1 MFICLFVC
9 SFIQPWTSCPP
20 ARSFNLFSLSFIAC
34 FPSCFPDPLR
44 PSLMRPICIMQLWLQ
59 YESIISSLDYS
70 MKVLPPPLI
79 TVLPTHNADNRS
91 RPVAAKIG
99 KLVCARWRTLHALWF
114 LDVPCHDTLLL
125 WYFGTFGASLF
136 VLSWRPSNL
145 ACSHFCAIHSWIYL
159 AMVTLKL
166 SFTTTW
172 QIGTHLGF
180 TYSCWYFWHKLV
192 FTWTFGTFKKTWTLG
207 VFKNTWTSPS

>member
-1 MFICLFVC
+1 
-9 SFIQPWTSCPP
+9 
-20 ARSFNLFSLSFIAC
+20 
-34 FPSCFPDPLR
+34 
-44 PSLMRPICIMQLWLQ
+44 
-59 YESIISSLDYS
+59 
-70 MKVLPPPLI
+70 MKVLSSPLI
-79 TVLPTHNADNRS
+79 TVWKYYLLHWLQCSQRTMQITDQGRLL
-91 RPVAAKIG
+91 R
-99 KLVCARWRTLHALWF
+99 KLANLFALVG
-114 LDVPCHDTLLL
+114 VPCMRFSSWTYLAMILCYFDTLVLL
-125 WYFGTFGASLF
+125 ERACLCSRGP
-136 VLSWRPSNL
+136 PSNL

-180 TYSCWYFWHKLV
+180 TYSCWYFWHKLG